1 MKRINL
7 LSKVVLFVFL
17 LPALLHGYTTNEK
30 LIRVIDGDTAQFQ
43 SMRCRF
49 SYIDTPES
57 GNNPKALRDS
67 RKMGVPLEDI
77 YDAGRMAKRYLKSR
91 LHKGKY
97 YGIDVKKG
105 MTHGRKICV
114 IYLDGGHTIND
125 LLVRDGFAVPFWKY
139 IPKSKRSY
147 FRNLA
152 HLAKKE
158 RKGLWRLHPEI
169 MHKMMQ

>member
-1 MKRINL
+1 MKPKHKAFIL
-7 LSKVVLFVFL
+7 LLVFL
-17 LPALLHGYTTNEK
+17 PSFLFGYMTEEK

-67 RKMGVPLEDI
+67 RKMGIPLEDI

-91 LHKGKY
+91 LRKGEY
-97 YGIDVKKG
+97 YRIDVKKG

-114 IYLDGGHTIND
+114 IYLDGDRTINE
-125 LLVRDGFAVPFWKY
+125 LLVRDGFAVPFWQY
-139 IPKSKRSY
+139 IPKRKRSH
-147 FRNLA
+147 FRNLS
-152 HLAKKE
+152 HLAQKE
-158 RKGLWRLHPEI
+158 HKGLWRLYPEI
-169 MHKMMQ
+169 MTKMMY